1 MLAFSPLLL
10 VVPMAS
16 LKLPQPRDR
25 FNFRVCHDFTLYKP
39 MKTPEQCQSMVDIRA
54 EIDRLD
60 RQVVALLG
68 QRFAYVKAASK
79 FKTSETTVRAPE
91 RLQAMLQQRRVW
103 AEEEGLDAD
112 VIEKMYQDLVN
123 HFIDEEMKHW
133 KQSEMK

>member
-1 MLAFSPLLL
+1 
-10 VVPMAS
+10 
-16 LKLPQPRDR
+16 
-25 FNFRVCHDFTLYKP
+25 
-39 MKTPEQCQSMVDIRA
+39 MKTPDQCESMVDIRA

-123 HFIDEEMKHW
+123 HFINEEMKHW
-133 KQSEMK
+133 KQSEIK

>member
-1 MLAFSPLLL
+1 
-10 VVPMAS
+10 
-16 LKLPQPRDR
+16 
-25 FNFRVCHDFTLYKP
+25 
-39 MKTPEQCQSMVDIRA
+39 MKTPEQCESMVDIRA

-103 AEEEGLDAD
+103 AEEEELNADA
-112 VIEKMYQDLVN
+112 IEKMYQDLVN
-123 HFIDEEMKHW
+123 HFINEEMKHW
-133 KQSEMK
+133 KQSEIV

>member
-1 MLAFSPLLL
+1 
-10 VVPMAS
+10 MAS
-16 LKLPQPRDR
+16 LKVLQSRDR
-25 FNFRVCHDFTLYKP
+25 FDFRICHDFTLCQP
-39 MKTPEQCQSMVDIRA
+39 MKTPDQCESMVDIRA

-79 FKTSETTVRAPE
+79 FKASETAVRAPE

-103 AEEEGLDAD
+103 AEEEELDAD

-123 HFIDEEMKHW
+123 HFINEEMKHW
-133 KQSEMK
+133 KQSEIQ

>member
-1 MLAFSPLLL
+1 
-10 VVPMAS
+10 
-16 LKLPQPRDR
+16 
-25 FNFRVCHDFTLYKP
+25 
-39 MKTPEQCQSMVDIRA
+39 MKIPDQCESMVDIRA

-133 KQSEMK
+133 KQSEIK

>member
-1 MLAFSPLLL
+1 
-10 VVPMAS
+10 
-16 LKLPQPRDR
+16 
-25 FNFRVCHDFTLYKP
+25 
-39 MKTPEQCQSMVDIRA
+39 MKSPEQCESMTDIRA

-60 RQVVALLG
+60 RQVLTLLG

-103 AEEEGLDAD
+103 AEEEGLNADA
-112 VIEKMYQDLVN
+112 IEKMYQDLVN

-133 KQSEMK
+133 KQSRTQ